1 MADLHTILTG
11 ARPGQRGLFCVCSA
25 SEPVLRAA
33 ARHAAAGGY
42 TVAIEATANQV
53 DQFGG
58 YTGLRPADYAQKV
71 EALAREEGLPRDR
84 LVLGGDHL
92 GPLTWCGLPEAEAM
106 ERAEAL
112 VRAYVLAGFE
122 KIHIDTSMRLGD
134 DDPQAPLDVA
144 VCARRGA
151 RLAQVVW
158 DAFRQRRSEH
168 PDSPRPV
175 LVIGSEVPIP
185 GGSRVH
191 EDTVTPT
198 APEDFRRQL
207 GAFRAAF
214 DRAGVPFDD
223 VVAFV
228 VQPGVEFGDDF
239 VCQYDP
245 AAAAGLMASRQ
256 GEPVVFEAHS
266 TDYQTEASLSA
277 LTADGAAILKVGP
290 ALTFALREGLFLLEE
305 IEGELGVSHPSGFR
319 AALLAAMDADD
330 RNWRR
335 YYTGTPEEVAYKK
348 LYSYSD
354 RCRYYLP
361 QPGPRRAMEVLLDNL
376 REIPPALLSQYL
388 PRQYQR
394 YMEGRLAANALAVLC
409 DRVGDVLDGY
419 ARACGIPVGQA
430 ARDNVIRG

>member
-1 MADLHTILTG
+1 MADLHAILSG
-11 ARPGQRGLFCVCSA
+11 RQRGQRGLFCVCSA
-25 SEPVLRAA
+25 SELVLRAA
-33 ARHAAAGGY
+33 VRHAAAWGY
-42 TVAIEATANQV
+42 TVSIEATANQV

-71 EALAREEGLPRDR
+71 EELARAEGLPRDR

-106 ERAEAL
+106 ARAEEL

-134 DDPQAPLDVA
+134 DDPGAPLDVEL
-144 VCARRGA
+144 CARRGA
-151 RLAQVVW
+151 RLARAVW
-158 DAFRQRRSEH
+158 DAFAQRRRER

-191 EDTVTPT
+191 EDSVAPT
-198 APEDFRRQL
+198 APGDFRRQL
-207 GAFRAAF
+207 SAFRGAF

-223 VVAFV
+223 VAAFV

-256 GEPVVFEAHS
+256 GEPVVFEGHS
-266 TDYQTEASLSA
+266 TDYQTQRSLSA
-277 LTADGAAILKVGP
+277 LVNDGVSILKVGP
-290 ALTFALREGLFLLEE
+290 ALTFALREGLFLLEAVE
-305 IEGELGVSHPSGFR
+305 RELHTAHPSGFR
-319 AALLAAMDADD
+319 EALLAAMDADD
-330 RNWRR
+330 RSWRR
-335 YYTGTPEEVAYKK
+335 YYAGTAEEIAYKK

-361 QPGPRRAMEVLLDNL
+361 QPGPQRAIGALLENL
-376 REIPPALLSQYL
+376 VEIPPALLSQYL

-394 YMEGRLAANALAVLC
+394 CMEGRLKAGALPVLC
-409 DRVGDVLDGY
+409 DRVGDVLESY
-419 ARACGIPVGQA
+419 ARACGIA
-430 ARDNVIRG
+430 AP